1 MKVAD
6 LIGARLDYWV
16 ARAEGYPLSCD
27 WDQGD
32 YILIGTGAGDLE
44 QFSPSKDWDDGG
56 PIIERARIDLSAPPN
71 IDAPDEHVDWTASVY
86 DPKVAYTV
94 QYFGTSPLIAAMRA
108 YVASKFGDEVEN
120 AQPQSAG

>member
-6 LIGARLDYWV
+6 LAGAQLDYWV

-44 QFSPSKDWDDGG
+44 QFAPSTNWADGG
-56 PIIERARIDLSAPPN
+56 PIIQRALISILHGPVDDPHGGDYWTGFIRPSD
-71 IDAPDEHVDWTASVY
+71 DEGY
-86 DPKVAYTV
+86 DGQT
-94 QYFGTSPLIAAMRA
+94 PLIAAMRA
-108 YVASKFGDEVEN
+108 YVASKFGDEVPVD
-120 AQPQSAG
+120 PQ